1 MAMNTFQKQQSVKFY
16 QRTEPCII
24 YRVVD
29 EAEQMLWSE
38 LLHKTCPHVKLE
50 VIGMAPVE
58 LLSEVDGHYQN
69 MFALD
74 KLLWIGDRTN

>member
-1 MAMNTFQKQQSVKFY
+1 MNTFERNQSVKFY
-16 QRTEPCII
+16 HRNEPCII

-29 EAEQMLWSE
+29 EVEQMLWCE

-50 VIGMAPVE
+50 VLGAAPVE
-58 LLSEVDGHYQN
+58 LLTEVDGHYQN

-74 KLLWIGDRTN
+74 KLLWMGDHTN